1 MNNEEIIYSININ
14 DIQTVAEEEINRK
27 LTLSEIES
35 IIDPISERINWF
47 DAIADAINEFISKE

>member
-35 IIDPISERINWF
+35 IIDPISERINWY